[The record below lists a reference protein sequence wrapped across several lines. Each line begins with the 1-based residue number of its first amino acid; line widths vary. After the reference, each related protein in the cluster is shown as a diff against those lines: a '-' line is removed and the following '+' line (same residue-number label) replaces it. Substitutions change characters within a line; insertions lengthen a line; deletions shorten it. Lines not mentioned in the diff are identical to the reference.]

1 MKVMQNEKRTVNNR
15 NKKILKFIIVFAV
28 IYMAYSS
35 LMNPTATSD
44 HMPYYEAYR
53 INGVEL
59 QDFSLES
66 IISAINR
73 GNVVGFFLTY
83 LWWFLGLFHIS
94 IYENQFVIDFI
105 MYIILAQSVCVM
117 SDLFEEY
124 FDSLSSQIVMNG
136 ICLISIVNPYFI
148 ETFTYTAM
156 DTCFGILFA
165 CYGAKFFKKRRY
177 VWAAVFVLLAV
188 NLYRVYECN
197 FWMMAVAYIYLNYKN
212 NITKEAVKQ
221 YVYAL
226 LVGGIP
232 AALNIILSRLFT
244 ILSSVLENMGTG
256 ITVSRDAKTIGT
268 VTEVMDAVNS
278 EQSFGLLYLIASKIY
293 HTLGIYWYMTIDAF
307 GYYPMG
313 LVFATIIASFFITV
327 YYLHK
332 NNYGIK
338 AVFHYCVVFA
348 LENTFSILLYLLIG
362 YPLVARLAWIVF
374 INIAM
379 IFMIMWYYVD
389 KEQDGKPIL
398 DITGVTASKISCLV
412 LIVFFIFNT
421 YVTETKVADQLIS
434 NRVDEQILDCIQA
447 EIERYENK
455 SGIEVT
461 EIACRIT
468 PDVQYQSSYLNLK
481 SNTSAHDRKIMFDAW
496 GNVESLNY
504 FEDECYEEVEMTDEE
519 YDKYFG
525 GKSWDTY
532 VPEEQLVFVD
542 NRLYWAIY

>member
-1 MKVMQNEKRTVNNR
+1 MKVKQKENISVER
-15 NKKILKFIIVFAV
+15 NKKILKFIIIFAV

-44 HMPYYEAYR
+44 HMPGFESYR
-53 INGVEL
+53 TNGVGLPDFGL
-59 QDFSLES
+59 QS
-66 IISAINR
+66 IIGAIAG
-73 GNVVGFFLTY
+73 GNVVFLFLRY

-94 IYENQFVIDFI
+94 LYENQFVIDFI

-117 SDLFEEY
+117 SELFEEY
-124 FDSLSSQIVMNG
+124 FDSLPSQIVMTG

-156 DTCFGILFA
+156 DTCVGILFA

-177 VWAAVFVLLAV
+177 IWAAVFVLLAV
-188 NLYRVYECN
+188 NLYRIYECN

-221 YVYAL
+221 YFYAL

-232 AALNIILSRLFT
+232 AVLNIILSRGFT
-244 ILSSVLENMGTG
+244 ILSSVLENLGTG
-256 ITVSRDAKTIGT
+256 ITATSDVKTIGT
-268 VTEVMDAVNS
+268 AVEVIDTIHS

-313 LVFATIIASFFITV
+313 LVFATIIASFLITV
-327 YYLHK
+327 YYIHK
-332 NNYGIK
+332 NHYGIK

-362 YPLVARLAWIVF
+362 YSLVARLAWIVF

-398 DITGVTASKISCLV
+398 DTVGVTASKVACIV

-447 EIERYENK
+447 EIERYENE

-461 EIACRIT
+461 EIACRTT

-481 SNTSAHDRKIMFDAW
+481 SNTSAHDRKIMFDSW

-504 FEDECYEEVEMTDEE
+504 FEDEYYEEVEMTDEE

-532 VPEEQLVFVD
+532 VPEEQLIFID